1 MSDRRRFTLAALGLA
16 LGLAFPATQAAELTT
31 ALQIMQAVDEFD
43 DGDHMVADVEL
54 LLTDRQG
61 TQQTKRFQRYLRNGV
76 NPKDKYS
83 YIQFYEPKLL
93 SGTTVLAYDYRDHRK
108 DNDSWIYIPEIGKV
122 KRLTSS
128 ERTGKLMGSDIS
140 YGDLTKRK
148 IENYDFTLLGEPTV
162 GAWKTWLIEFVPK
175 TEEEV
180 QRFGYLKGQVWV
192 DRQSL
197 RIVRSIFW
205 KAENGQTKLFDVKK
219 MELIDNIWTPTDMV
233 FVTQQNGATVHHT
246 AMKFSAVHYNRPV
259 ADHLF
264 TPEGM
269 ARTPASAQVGAAAL
283 PPGPGAA
290 KRGTL

>member
-1 MSDRRRFTLAALGLA
+1 MHNIRRHFHLAATGLA
-16 LGLAFPATQAAELTT
+16 LLLVFPAAPAAELGTVR
-31 ALQIMQAVDEFD
+31 QIMQAVDDFD

-54 LLTDRQG
+54 VLTDRQG
-61 TQQTKRFQRYLRNGV
+61 MRQTKRFQRYLRNGA

-108 DNDSWIYIPEIGKV
+108 DNDSWIYLPEVGKV
-122 KRLTSS
+122 KRLTTS
-128 ERTGKLMGSDIS
+128 ERTGRLMGSDIS
-140 YGDLTKRK
+140 YGDLTKRN
-148 IENYDFTLLGEPTV
+148 IENYDFKLLAETPV
-162 GAWKTWLIEFVPK
+162 GAWKTWHIEFVPK

-192 DRQSL
+192 DQQSL

-205 KAENGQTKLFDVKK
+205 KAENRQAKLFDVKK
-219 MELIDNIWTPTDMV
+219 MELIDGIWTPTDMV
-233 FVTQQNGATVHHT
+233 FAVQQNGATVHHT
-246 AMKFSAVHYNRPV
+246 TMKFSSVHYNRPV

-269 ARTPASAQVGAAAL
+269 ARPAALSVEAADAAA
-283 PPGPGAA
+283 PGRA
-290 KRGTL
+290 KRGAL